1 MGCLF
6 FFVTTVENVE
16 NLCICIQFFPFFV
29 SHAKSG
35 TANNHR
41 NGSSEHH
48 IKAFSVVIRTTL
60 KTFQKRNPVSRKI
73 GLKFKLRV
81 CIVLSH
87 N

>member
-6 FFVTTVENVE
+6 FLSRLLKMWRIFVFVFS
-16 NLCICIQFFPFFV
+16 FFLFLFPHV
-29 SHAKSG
+29 KSG

-81 CIVLSH
+81 
-87 N
+87 